1 MAEIRINTTGG
12 LKLYDADNSHYAQI
26 VAGTITS
33 NVDAITLGHDTVTIA
48 DNLSLGSDS
57 AILKF
62 GADTEIA
69 LTHVADT
76 GLKLTDS
83 GGTPTLQLHDANE
96 SIASDGSKVI
106 ITSGGTAFS
115 LPTSD
120 GSSGQVLS
128 TNGSGVLSFA
138 TASSADPS
146 SADGDSLGTASAE
159 WSDLFLADGG
169 IIYFGNDQDVALI
182 HNADKGLKLKST
194 ATSDDTPAIFT
205 LQTGDTDIG
214 DADVIGKIEFQAP
227 DEGTGTDAILVGA
240 AIQAVAV
247 GDFSSS
253 ANAMELQFMTAES
266 AAASAKMRI
275 RGDGKVGISP
285 DGAAPDLGT
294 GLHIRTSDS
303 SASVASGMDELVL
316 ENGSANCGLSILTAN
331 DALARIAFADPQD
344 NGAGGIDYD
353 HGSNMFKV
361 IAAGS
366 GNLFVQSDRVGV
378 GTGGNT
384 DDARVHIE
392 TPNQQCI
399 KTQRPGT
406 SNSGHITFV
415 NDNGV
420 VGEITTNG
428 STTTFA
434 TSSDYRLKENV
445 DYTWNATTRL
455 KQLKPARFNWIA
467 DDTNTLVD
475 GFLAHEVSSIVPEAI
490 SKTKDATKTLTNVVL
505 DANGKVINSKISKDN
520 WEHGKK
526 EDEDGNRIFPADS
539 TWESSKE
546 VPDYQTID
554 ESKLVSLLVKTVQ
567 ELEARITTLEG

>member
-120 GSSGQVLS
+120 GSNGQVLS

-138 TASSADPS
+138 TASSANPA
-146 SADGDSLGTASAE
+146 SADGDSLGTASLE

-406 SNSGHITFV
+406 SNSGHIIFV
-415 NDNGV
+415 NDNGT

-567 ELEARITTLEG
+567 ELETRITTLEG

>member
-1 MAEIRINTTGG
+1 MAEIRVSATGE
-12 LKLYDADNSHYAQI
+12 LKLYDSDD
-26 VAGTITS
+26 S
-33 NVDAITLGHDTVTIA
+33 NYV
-48 DNLSLGSDS
+48 SF
-57 AILKF
+57 K
-62 GADTEIA
+62 
-69 LTHVADT
+69 
-76 GLKLTDS
+76 S
-83 GGTPTLQLHDANE
+83 GGTVSSNVTWTLPTA
-96 SIASDGSKVI
+96 DGSN
-106 ITSGGTAFS
+106 
-115 LPTSD
+115 
-120 GSSGQVLS
+120 GQVLT
-128 TNGSGVLSFA
+128 TNGSGALSWA

-159 WSDLFLADGG
+159 WSDLYLADGG
-169 IIYFGNDQDVALI
+169 IVYFGNDQDVALI

-227 DEGTGTDAILVGA
+227 DEGAGTDAILVGA

-266 AAASAKMRI
+266 ATASAKMRI

-285 DGAAPDLGT
+285 DGNAPDLGT
-294 GLHIRTSDS
+294 GLHIRTSDTG
-303 SASVASGMDELVL
+303 ASVAGGMDELVL

-331 DALARIAFADPQD
+331 DALARIAFSDPQD

-366 GNLFVQSDRVGV
+366 GNLFVQSDRVGI

-384 DDARVHIE
+384 DDARLHLE
-392 TPNQQCI
+392 TPDQQNLKC
-399 KTQRPGT
+399 QRPGT
-406 SNSGHITFV
+406 SSAGHISFD
-415 NDNGV
+415 NDNGR
-420 VGEITTNG
+420 VGEIFSNG
-428 STTTFA
+428 STTTYS

-445 DYTWNATTRL
+445 DYTWDATSRL

-467 DDTNTLVD
+467 DDTNTLQD
-475 GFLAHEVSSIVPEAI
+475 GFLAHEVSSIVPIAV
-490 SKTKDATKTLTNVVL
+490 SKTKDATRTLTNVVL
-505 DANGKVINSKISKDN
+505 NASGKVINSKISKDD

-539 TWESSKE
+539 TWEASKE

-554 ESKLVSLLVKTVQ
+554 ESKLVPLLVKTVQ
-567 ELEARITTLEG
+567 ELEARIKTLEDA